1 MMLDSVA
8 VSDQDLRMP
17 HFIPDPRQDEPT
29 VEELSRWSGCSNPG
43 NASIGGLWLR
53 SVREIY
59 FEWLPRCVDDDDLHA
74 AVLFASEPA
83 VESLL
88 WAVFADVEAWRI
100 DLDVLHGYSEDMG
113 SNARDAL
120 ALIAS
125 SLVDH
130 FEQER
135 KTIEDLERGL

>member
-1 MMLDSVA
+1 MMLDSTIA
-8 VSDQDLRMP
+8 SDQDLRMP
-17 HFIPDPRQDEPT
+17 QFIPDPRQDEPT
-29 VEELSRWSGCSNPG
+29 VEELARWAGCSNPG

-59 FEWLPRCVDDDDLHA
+59 FEWLPRCVEEEDLHA

-83 VESLL
+83 METLL
-88 WAVFADVEAWRI
+88 WSVFADVEAWKI
-100 DLDVLHGYSEDMG
+100 DLDTLHGYSETM
-113 SNARDAL
+113 SNNARDAL
-120 ALIAS
+120 ALIAA

-135 KTIEDLERGL
+135 RTIEDLERGL

>member
-1 MMLDSVA
+1 
-8 VSDQDLRMP
+8 
-17 HFIPDPRQDEPT
+17 
-29 VEELSRWSGCSNPG
+29 
-43 NASIGGLWLR
+43 
-53 SVREIY
+53 
-59 FEWLPRCVDDDDLHA
+59 
-74 AVLFASEPA
+74 
-83 VESLL
+83 
-88 WAVFADVEAWRI
+88 
-100 DLDVLHGYSEDMG
+100 MG